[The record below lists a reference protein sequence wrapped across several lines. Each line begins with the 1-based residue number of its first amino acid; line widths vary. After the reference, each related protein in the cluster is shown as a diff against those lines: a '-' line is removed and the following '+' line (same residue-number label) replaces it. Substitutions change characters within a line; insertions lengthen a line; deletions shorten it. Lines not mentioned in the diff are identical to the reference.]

1 LISITES
8 FSNYNDLEKK
18 STYELLRIIN
28 TEDKTIAKTIEN
40 SLKIISIAIE
50 KIFERMKNGG
60 RLFYIGSGTPG
71 RLGIVDASECP
82 PTFGVS
88 NNVIIGIIAGGDEA
102 IRNSIEGAED
112 NINQAWEDL
121 NNYNINNKD
130 SVIGITASGRTP
142 YVIGGLKK
150 CKEEGLLTGLLTC
163 NKNSKA
169 SNFSDITVETIV
181 GPEVVTGSTRMKSG
195 TAQKLILNMIST
207 SLMIKLGRVKGNK
220 MVDMALSNSKLI
232 DRGVRFVSDELNIK
246 YSEAKKLLKKSK
258 TVREAIEKYKKKES
272 LMKTLSSG
280 GRT

>member
-1 LISITES
+1 MSHTES
-8 FSNYNDLEKK
+8 FSNYNHLEKK

-28 TEDKTIAKTIEN
+28 NEDKTVPFV
-40 SLKIISIAIE
+40 IE
-50 KIFERMKNGG
+50 KSLDSILLLIDKVFKRINDGG

-82 PTFGVS
+82 PTFGVD
-88 NNVIIGIIAGGDEA
+88 NNVIIGIIAGGDNA

-112 NINQAWEDL
+112 DLNQAWIDL
-121 NNYNINNKD
+121 QKYHVNNKD

-142 YVIGGLKK
+142 YVVGGLKK
-150 CKEEGLLTGLLTC
+150 CKEEGLLTGLITC

-169 SNFSDITVETIV
+169 SSLSNITIETIV

-232 DRGVRFVSDELNIK
+232 DRGVRFVSDELNIE
-246 YSEAKKLLKKSK
+246 YSEAEKLLRKSNS
-258 TVREAIEKYKKKES
+258 VREAIENYKKKES
-272 LMKTLSSG
+272 
-280 GRT
+280 